1 MIRRRRPLASL
12 ALIWLLLAAVPLRAQ
27 TPAAV
32 PPDQLQQIE
41 TVIKQ
46 VMARDNVPG
55 LSVALVTDGQVR
67 WANGYGLADVENNV
81 PAKAGTVYRLASL
94 SKPITATAA
103 MQLFERGK
111 LDLDAPVQ
119 KYCPAFPQKQWPV
132 TARQLLGHLGGV
144 RHYHANGDDTE
155 ITRHYTSVVAAL
167 DVFKD
172 DPLLHEPGT
181 KYLYSSYGFT
191 LLGCVIEGASGLK
204 YADYVRANI
213 FQPASMEQMR
223 VDDLFTIIPNR
234 AQGYQKS
241 ASGELRNSGLLDTS
255 YKIPAGGLAATVEDL
270 ARFAVALQ
278 KGALV
283 KPETLTLMW
292 TRQKTRDGK
301 ETSYGLGWG
310 VAAQQGRQIIAHS
323 GAQQRVSTLLYMI
336 PERHY
341 AVVVMAN
348 LEDAAASLSEIAR
361 DLTAIVFGEKYEPPV
376 APKEITLDAKTL
388 DAYVGQYQ
396 LTPSLIFTLTN
407 DGGHLMA
414 QTAGQPKIELF
425 PESPTVFFVKLA
437 NARVTFSK
445 DAQGQVTGLVLEQA
459 GQKIS
464 ATKIK

>member
-1 MIRRRRPLASL
+1 MIRRKPLASL
-12 ALIWLLLAAVPLRAQ
+12 GSILLLLTFVPLRAQ
-27 TPAAV
+27 TPAPA
-32 PPDQLQQIE
+32 PPAQLQQIE
-41 TVIKQ
+41 TVIRN

-55 LSVALVTDGQVR
+55 LSVALVTDGQLR
-67 WANGYGLADVENNV
+67 WANGYGLADIENNV
-81 PAKAGTVYRLASL
+81 PAKAATVYRLASI
-94 SKPITATAA
+94 SKPITATAV

-132 TARQLLGHLGGV
+132 TARLLLGHLGGV

-155 ITRHYTSVVAAL
+155 ITHHYASIVDAL
-167 DVFKD
+167 DVFKA

-191 LLGCVIEGASGLK
+191 LLGCVVEGASGMK

-213 FQPASMEQMR
+213 FQPANMAQMR

-241 ASGELRNSGLLDTS
+241 AGGELRNSGLLDTS
-255 YKIPAGGLAATVEDL
+255 YKIPAGGLASTVEDL
-270 ARFAVALQ
+270 ARFAIALQ
-278 KGALV
+278 QGALV

-301 ETSYGLGWG
+301 ETNYGLGWG
-310 VAAQQGRQIIAHS
+310 VAAQAGRQIIAHS
-323 GAQQRVSTLLYMI
+323 GAQQRVSTLLYML

-348 LEDAAASLSEIAR
+348 LEDAAGSLSEIAR
-361 DLTAIVFGEKYEPPV
+361 DITAIVFGEKYEPPV
-376 APKEITLDAKTL
+376 AHKEITLDAKTL
-388 DAYVGQYQ
+388 DSYVGQYQ
-396 LTPSLIFTLTN
+396 LTPGLTFTITN
-407 DGGHLMA
+407 EDGHLMA
-414 QTAGQPKIELF
+414 QTAGQSKIELF
-425 PESPTVFFVKLA
+425 PESSTVFFLKIA
-437 NARVTFSK
+437 NARVTFSR
-445 DAQGQVTGLVLEQA
+445 DAQGQVTGLLLEQA